1 MGRSYKIKDDLE
13 EPDSTGRLASS
24 DELLHVLC
32 AYKLKNCFRDKNL
45 KEGDVRW
52 IFGQLALYFESL
64 VGEKKCG
71 L

>member
-1 MGRSYKIKDDLE
+1 MERSYEINDDLE
-13 EPDSTGRLASS
+13 ESDNSGRLASS
-24 DELLHVLC
+24 DELSHVFG
-32 AYKLKNCFRDKNL
+32 AYKLKNCFRDKI